1 MLLTDVV
8 DTMNEMNIHM
18 WQSQIEIE
26 YYSVVYLSALWS
38 LMPYSAELLLR
49 AGLVRVQNFL
59 YCKTT

>member
-38 LMPYSAELLLR
+38 LMLYSAELLLR
-49 AGLVRVQNFL
+49 AGLVCVQNFL
-59 YCKTT
+59 YCMTT